1 MLDTAKILCESV
13 TGSEMT
19 LVALGE
25 NTSAY
30 NSLKLLDESYIQ
42 LLGITPEKVIVNVT
56 QGNNYLVEY
65 SHNLELLMRDQHV
78 TLNEALDMIAEENSI
93 KKENIYV
100 VMDESCIDRINIKKA
115 IDLGYKFVR
124 KN

>member
-1 MLDTAKILCESV
+1 MLDSAKLIYESV
-13 TGSEMT
+13 TGSEMA

-30 NSLKLLDESYIQ
+30 NSLKLLDENYIQ

-56 QGNNYLVEY
+56 KGNNYLVEY

-78 TLNEALDMIAEENSI
+78 TLDEALDIVAEENSI
-93 KKENIYV
+93 DRENIYV
-100 VMDESCIDRINIKKA
+100 VMDETCINRVNIKKA

>member
-13 TGSEMT
+13 TGSEMA

-30 NSLKLLDESYIQ
+30 NELKLLDESYIQ

-56 QGNNYLVEY
+56 KGNNYLVEF

-78 TLNEALDMIAEENSI
+78 TLDEALNMIAEENEI

-100 VMDESCIDRINIKKA
+100 VMDESCIHRVNIKKA
-115 IDLGYKFVR
+115 VELGYKFVR